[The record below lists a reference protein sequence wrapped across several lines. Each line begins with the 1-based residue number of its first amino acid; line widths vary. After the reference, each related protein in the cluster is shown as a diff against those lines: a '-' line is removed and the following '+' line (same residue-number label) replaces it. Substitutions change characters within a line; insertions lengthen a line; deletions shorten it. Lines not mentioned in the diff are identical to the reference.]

1 MRVSVTVA
9 LTIILGRRG
18 HYQVVGF
25 EFPVTKVQYTE
36 KEVMLYALSIGAAK
50 NPTDPAELKFAYE
63 NSDGFSVLPTFGVTF
78 PNFSNV
84 LSIPG
89 LKFNPMMLLH
99 GEQYLEIRKPIPVNA
114 TLTNHGRVKHLYDK
128 GKGAL
133 LVVEADTKDE
143 KGEVVVH
150 NESYLFIR
158 GTSHMSCDMH
168 GHPPTTY
175 NNTHATRVSL
185 TAVCRNWRFRRR
197 EGSLRQREPAAQ
209 QGSGRGPQGEDE
221 G

>member
-1 MRVSVTVA
+1 M
-9 LTIILGRRG
+9 I
-18 HYQVVGF
+18 GF

-158 GTSHMSCDMH
+158 GTSHSMVTRTRTTHTTPTRADCVCPATHRCIQESAVSEAR
-168 GHPPTTY
+168 GVPPAMRTSRPTGLR
-175 NNTHATRVSL
+175 TRF
-185 TAVCRNWRFRRR
+185 TRRR
-197 EGSLRQREPAAQ
+197 R
-209 QGSGRGPQGEDE
+209 GRTRPSCTGWRRAT
-221 G
+221 